1 MDKTFLLT
9 QLATKL
15 QTAANQAVRFAD
27 EAQGEARSG
36 APRAVNLA
44 KATKDRALAAI
55 AAVEA
60 VSGFK
65 PRPFRK
71 SEPIAVGSLVEI
83 EDGETGKTLFLAPAG
98 AGEEL
103 SGPDGDG
110 LFYVVSPQSPLGRA
124 MLGKRVG
131 DVVETMIRGEVAE
144 WTITFAE

>member
-1 MDKTFLLT
+1 MDKTFLVT

-15 QTAANQAVRFAD
+15 QSSANQAVRFAD

-44 KATKDRALAAI
+44 KATKDRALAAM

-60 VSGFK
+60 VSAFK

-71 SEPIAVGSLVEI
+71 SEPIGLGALVEI
-83 EDGETGKTLFLAPAG
+83 EDGATGKTLFLAPAG

-131 DVVETMIRGEVAE
+131 DVVETMIQGELTE